1 MAKDKPKGGK
11 AAKKAAEPKPTGRPS
26 KYTVELGELICS
38 LLAEGQS
45 LRKICELEI
54 MPRRSTVLL
63 WVIKGWNGDEKY
75 KDFSGTYARAREAQ
89 AESHFDD
96 MVDIA
101 DDDRNDYG
109 FKESEDNSGKGAS
122 ACIMPDN
129 IQRSK
134 LRLDTRKWIATRIL
148 QSKYGDKSHV
158 KLTDADD
165 KPLTFTINI
174 GDAGS
179 EAD

>member
-1 MAKDKPKGGK
+1 
-11 AAKKAAEPKPTGRPS
+11 
-26 KYTVELGELICS
+26 
-38 LLAEGQS
+38 
-45 LRKICELEI
+45 
-54 MPRRSTVLL
+54 MPYRSTVLL

-75 KDFSGTYARAREAQ
+75 KDFSGSYARAREAQ

-96 MVDIA
+96 LVDIA

-109 FKESEDNSGKGAS
+109 FKTADDGDGSGAKP
-122 ACIMPDN
+122 CIMLDN

-134 LRLDTRKWIATRIL
+134 LRVDTRKWIASRIL
-148 QSKYGDKSHV
+148 QSKYGDKAHV
-158 KLTDADD
+158 KLSDADD

-174 GDAGS
+174 GDAGP